1 MGVNSLPKTVTR
13 QRRGCNLNSG
23 PSVPESSMLTSR
35 LPSHLLSAITE
46 VKLAMTVPINF
57 SWRAI
62 NWLIRGHL
70 SAICIDVVARGDIS
84 LHATIYNSSLY
95 RYTVRQKSMP

>member
-1 MGVNSLPKTVTR
+1 
-13 QRRGCNLNSG
+13 
-23 PSVPESSMLTSR
+23 
-35 LPSHLLSAITE
+35 
-46 VKLAMTVPINF
+46 MTVPINF